1 MGLLKVEKQKSL
13 KERRFKLTKDTI
25 KKAKEELE
33 KELDELVTLEN
44 KVKAKKSDLKY
55 QKLELPFQVGSAYFI
70 RTVTY
75 FATGRVKAIV
85 GQFLVLEDAAWIADT
100 GRFSDAIAKGV
111 MNEIEPVEVD
121 MFVNTSSITD
131 AFPWKHSLPREKK

>member
-1 MGLLKVEKQKSL
+1 MNKVNIDS
-13 KERRFKLTKDTI
+13 
-25 KKAKEELE
+25 AKEELK
-33 KELDELVTLEN
+33 KELEELEQLEN
-44 KVKAKKSDLKY
+44 KVKEKKSTIEY
-55 QKLELPFQVGSAYFI
+55 RKLDLPFKIGEAYFI

-75 FATGRVKAIV
+75 FATGRVKTIV
-85 GQFLVLEDAAWIADT
+85 GQFLILEDAAWIADT

-131 AFPWKHSLPREKK
+131 AFPWSHKLPREKK